1 MGIKGERE
9 RGRGKGAFLQCKLEI
24 CAHTACLI
32 LLRGIRI
39 PYAAREN
46 KRKSS
51 RCQFSKLDPVA
62 FAKPSVVQV
71 FHPFSSSK
79 ANSKMSFNR
88 KRNTSVD
95 LSIANSLVFE
105 NKAQCFLSVHQKT
118 IICARAQNAIATL
131 VGLRLII

>member
-24 CAHTACLI
+24 CAHTA
-32 LLRGIRI
+32 LLRGICI

-118 IICARAQNAIATL
+118 IIWA
-131 VGLRLII
+131 